1 MMISTEEVFWDVMM
15 VNFVCEAVG
24 AAGVKRVCD
33 ELCRCEWSLEWESVH
48 RRVVTDCLKR
58 FSLI

>member
-15 VNFVCEAVG
+15 VNFVWEAVG

-48 RRVVTDCLKR
+48 RRVVTDC
-58 FSLI
+58 

>member
-1 MMISTEEVFWDVMM
+1 M
-15 VNFVCEAVG
+15 VDFVCEAVG

-33 ELCRCEWSLEWESVH
+33 ELCRCNWSLKWESDRLSVH
-48 RRVVTDCLKR
+48 RRVATDCLKR